1 MISKTDDLRIIN
13 TQELVSPQ
21 EIIDSISP
29 SEKGFATIIK
39 ARNQI
44 KNILNKSDNKFMIVV
59 GPCSIHDVEAAK
71 EYATRLKNLSS
82 SLSGNCLVVM
92 RVYFEKPRT
101 VIGWKGL
108 INDPDLDGSF
118 KINKGIRIARKLLID
133 LAEMEIPCGHEFLDL
148 VSPQYVSD
156 LISWG
161 AIGARTTESQ
171 SHRELASGLSC
182 PVGFK
187 NGTDGSL
194 QIAIDAMNAA
204 RHSHSFLSVTKEGK
218 SAIFNTAGNDDCHI
232 IHRGGNNKSNY
243 GSDDVKNSVRILEQN
258 GMRPNI
264 MIDAS
269 HANSNK
275 DFKMQSKVVDDV
287 KNQLLS
293 GEKNIIGI
301 MLESNLVE
309 GNQKINSRDKLK
321 YGQSITD
328 SCIGWEETENII
340 LDLDDTLKKAYEN

>member
-1 MISKTDDLRIIN
+1 MKSKTDDLRIIN

-59 GPCSIHDVEAAK
+59 GPCSIHDVDAAK

-82 SLSGNCLVVM
+82 SLSSNCLVVM

-258 GMRPNI
+258 GMKPNI

>member
-1 MISKTDDLRIIN
+1 MKSKTDDLRIIN

-29 SEKGFATIIK
+29 SERGFATIIK

-82 SLSGNCLVVM
+82 SLSSNCLVVM

-258 GMRPNI
+258 GMKPNI

-309 GNQKINSRDKLK
+309 GNQKISSRDKLI
-321 YGQSITD
+321 YGKSITD

>member
-1 MISKTDDLRIIN
+1 MINKTDDLRIIN
-13 TQELVSPQ
+13 TQEL
-21 EIIDSISP
+21 ISP
-29 SEKGFATIIK
+29 KDIISQLSPSQSGIDTIINT
-39 ARNQI
+39 RLEI
-44 KNILNKSDNKFMIVV
+44 KDILEKKSKKFVIVV
-59 GPCSIHDVEAAK
+59 GPCSIHDVDAAK
-71 EYATRLKNLSS
+71 EYAVKLKNLKNVLSEN
-82 SLSGNCLVVM
+82 SLLIM
-92 RVYFEKPRT
+92 RAYFEKPRT

-118 KINKGIRIARKLLID
+118 KINKGIKIARQLLMD
-133 LAEMEIPCGHEFLDL
+133 LSEMNIPCGHEFLDL
-148 VSPQYVSD
+148 VSPQYISD

-187 NGTDGSL
+187 NGTDGSI

-204 RHSHSFLSVTKEGK
+204 RNSHSFLSVTKEGK
-218 SAIFNTAGNDDCHI
+218 SAIFNTAGNNDCHI
-232 IHRGGNNKSNY
+232 ILRGGNKKANY
-243 GSDDVKNSVRILEQN
+243 FSKDVSESTGTLECN
-258 GMRPNI
+258 GMKPNI

-269 HANSNK
+269 HANSKK
-275 DFKMQSKVVDDV
+275 DYKNQSIVVDDV
-287 KNQLLS
+287 KQQILN

-309 GNQKINSRDKLK
+309 GNQKINSREKLK

-328 SCIGWEETENII
+328 SCIGWNETEEII
-340 LDLDDTLKKAYEN
+340 LALDETLKNNL

>member
-1 MISKTDDLRIIN
+1 MKSKTDDLRIIN

-258 GMRPNI
+258 GMKPNI

-309 GNQKINSRDKLK
+309 GNQKINSRDKLI